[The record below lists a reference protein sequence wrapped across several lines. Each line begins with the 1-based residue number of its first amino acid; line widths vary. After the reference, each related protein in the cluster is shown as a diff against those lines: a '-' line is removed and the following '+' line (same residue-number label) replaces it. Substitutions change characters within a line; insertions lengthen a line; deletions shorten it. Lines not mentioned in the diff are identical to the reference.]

1 MIAPDLAAHLAGGLT
16 TLCHAWAVTRTDGA
30 VFGFTDHD
38 RDLAFDGMSFR
49 ADSGLSARALQQGT
63 GLSVDN
69 TEALGL
75 LSDAGL
81 SEADI
86 VAGRFDGA
94 EVRCWR
100 VNWADPDQRLLQF
113 RGTIGELQRNGASFT
128 AELRGLTE
136 ALNRPLG
143 RIYQKPCTAVLGDTA
158 CRVDLSGPD
167 HSLTL
172 TVAAIES
179 TRVLRLAGAGTAPQ
193 GWFRRGRL
201 TVLDGAAAGLHGT
214 IKRDTA
220 QSSQREVELWEP
232 LRAPLAPGDSL
243 RLLAGCDKRF
253 STCRDKFAN
262 LVNFQ
267 GFPDLPG
274 DDWRII
280 DPAQSGSLRGG
291 SRR

>member
-30 VFGFTDHD
+30 LFGFTDHD
-38 RDLAFDGMSFR
+38 RDLAFDGMTFR

>member
-201 TVLDGAAAGLHGT
+201 IVLDGAAAGLHGT

>member
-16 TLCHAWAVTRTDGA
+16 TLCHAWAVTRTDGT

-38 RDLAFDGMSFR
+38 RDLAFDGMTFR

-75 LSDAGL
+75 LSDAAL

-100 VNWADPDQRLLQF
+100 VNWTDPAQRLLQF

-143 RIYQKPCTAVLGDTA
+143 RIFQKPCTAVLGDAA
-158 CRVDLSGPD
+158 CRVDLSAPD

-172 TVAAIES
+172 PVATVEGARI
-179 TRVLRLAGAGTAPQ
+179 VRLTGAGTPPE

-201 TVLDGAAAGLHGT
+201 LVLDGDATGLHGT
-214 IKRDTA
+214 IKCD
-220 QSSQREVELWEP
+220 SPKGSQREIELWEP
-232 LRAPLAPGDSL
+232 LRAPVAPGDSI
-243 RLLAGCDKRF
+243 RLQAGCDKRF
-253 STCRDKFAN
+253 ATCRDKFAN

-274 DDWRII
+274 DDWRIT
-280 DPAQSGSLRGG
+280 DPALSGQLRGG

>member
-30 VFGFTDHD
+30 LFGFTDHD
-38 RDLAFDGMSFR
+38 RDLAFDGITFR

>member
-38 RDLAFDGMSFR
+38 RDLAFDGITFR

-201 TVLDGAAAGLHGT
+201 IVLDGAAAGLHGT

-253 STCRDKFAN
+253 ATCRDKFAN

>member
-30 VFGFTDHD
+30 LFGFTDHD
-38 RDLAFDGMSFR
+38 RDLAFDGITFR

-179 TRVLRLAGAGTAPQ
+179 TRVLCLAGAGTAPQ